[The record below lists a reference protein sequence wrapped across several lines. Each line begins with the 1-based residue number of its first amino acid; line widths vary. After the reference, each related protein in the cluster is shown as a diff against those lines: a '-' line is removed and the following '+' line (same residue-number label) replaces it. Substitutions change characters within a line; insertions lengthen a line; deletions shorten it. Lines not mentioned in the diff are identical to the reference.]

1 MGGSLLAAAY
11 LLGKMPEQ
19 HRCVWTELPGRDASD
34 RVEGSTLAFFSP
46 LGGFGHDGSSAK
58 AEAGGG
64 AFSSFV

>member
-1 MGGSLLAAAY
+1 MYGPSCLVA
-11 LLGKMPEQ
+11 M
-19 HRCVWTELPGRDASD
+19 ASD